1 MAGQTFG
8 ETIIVGAG
16 QAGLSTAFQL
26 GTRGVACRVLEA
38 DGSPGNSW
46 RKRWDSL
53 RLFTPAQH
61 CSLPGVQFPAPRG
74 SLPTKDQVATYL
86 ESYAAQ
92 LPVTAGVVV
101 TGIHADGRTGDVADG
116 GAWTVESTAGHFT
129 APNVV
134 IATGATSEP
143 FIPDLAAK
151 LSADIRQLHSS
162 DYRNAQALPKGG
174 VLVVGA
180 GTSGIQI
187 AVELAQDRSVWLA
200 GRVPFHVPDAALRHA
215 GGLYW
220 QFIDKVLTRSTPLGR
235 RVARD
240 FTARGGPLISVSID
254 DALSAGVRCL
264 PRFEQVDAA
273 GHPFFPNEP
282 AMPEPALAVSTVIWA
297 TGYRPGYGW
306 IDGLSVDSR
315 GWPVTNRGEA
325 RELPG
330 LYFVGLPFQYGLT
343 SALLG
348 GVGRD
353 SACVADRIA
362 GREKKLLH
370 PHGHGPTEPVQGH

>member
-1 MAGQTFG
+1 MAGQTLG

-16 QAGLSTAFQL
+16 QAGLSVAFHL
-26 GTRGVACRVLEA
+26 GNRGVVCRVLEA
-38 DGSPGNSW
+38 EGSPGNSW

-61 CSLPGVQFPAPRG
+61 CSLPGMQFPAPPG
-74 SLPTKDQVATYL
+74 SLLTKDQVATYL
-86 ESYAAQ
+86 ECYAAQ
-92 LPVTAGVVV
+92 LPVTTGVVV
-101 TGIHADGRTGDVADG
+101 TGIHAEDRTRDVDGG
-116 GAWTVESTAGHFT
+116 GAWTVESTAGRFT
-129 APNVV
+129 AANVV

-151 LSADIRQLHSS
+151 LAEDIRQLHSS
-162 DYRNAQALPKGG
+162 DYRNAQSLPEGG

-187 AVELAQDRSVWLA
+187 AMELARDHRVWLA
-200 GRVPFHVPDAALRHA
+200 GRVPFHVPDAALKHA

-220 QFIDKVLTRSTPLGR
+220 QFIDKVLTRRTPLGR
-235 RVARD
+235 RVAKD
-240 FTARGGPLISVSID
+240 FTAQGGPLISVSID

-264 PRFEQVDAA
+264 PRFEQVDGA
-273 GHPFFPNEP
+273 GRPYFPNEP
-282 AMPEPALAVSTVIWA
+282 GMPAPVLPVSTVIWA
-297 TGYRPGYGW
+297 TGYKPSYGW

-315 GWPVTNRGEA
+315 GWPVTNRGEVH
-325 RELPG
+325 EFPG

-353 SACVADRIA
+353 SAFVADRIA
-362 GREKKLLH
+362 ERE
-370 PHGHGPTEPVQGH
+370 